1 MWNMAKRPKR
11 LKISLSRKDIS
22 KSDFYQI
29 SWLIVSMFGIPFG
42 LYMFSADLVGSV
54 LIGAL
59 VFLVPQIYFIHKHSS
74 KVVSTV
80 DSVKISNETLNK
92 VDKGYNELKKDPQD
106 KFFVEWYA
114 DEFKVLDEKMT
125 GTSNLK
131 FITCTARR
139 LKENDNPIYNVF
151 NKKDCNFFYATCT
164 CEGIKWWLSDP
175 GENFISNIHQ
185 KVKEE
190 KITNIRRIFIFDN
203 NDFITDTKG
212 NKKFKPLI
220 QLCLTLHQ
228 KDKYEFKLIHKEIY
242 DDRFKKETKG
252 KNRVETDFGIYGGK
266 YVWETIEAYKGGM
279 LTRGSFSKE
288 PNKLLFYNNFFDKIW
303 KDDKQ
308 ETTNPAPFMNEE
320 ITGRCKA
327 DDNITKLF
335 NLNKEHN
342 ETEAKRKTA
351 HVPYA
356 GDYET

>member
-1 MWNMAKRPKR
+1 
-11 LKISLSRKDIS
+11 
-22 KSDFYQI
+22 
-29 SWLIVSMFGIPFG
+29 MFGIPAG
-42 LYMFSADLVGSV
+42 LYLFRAELVGSV

-59 VFLVPQIYFIHKHSS
+59 VFLIPQIYFIHKHSS
-74 KVVSTV
+74 KVASTV

-131 FITCTARR
+131 YITCTARR

-164 CEGIKWWLSDP
+164 CEGIKWWLNPP
-175 GENFISNIHQ
+175 GKDFISNIHQ

-190 KITNIRRIFIFDN
+190 KITNIRRIFIFDQES
-203 NDFITDTKG
+203 DFIIDSKG
-212 NKKFKPLI
+212 NKQFKPLI
-220 QLCLTLHQ
+220 QFCLALHQ
-228 KDKYEFKLIHKEIY
+228 KDKYEFKLIEKKIY
-242 DDRFKKETKG
+242 DDRFKEETKG
-252 KNRVETDFGIYGGK
+252 KNRVEPDFGIYGGN

-288 PNKLLFYNNFFDKIW
+288 TNKLLFYIKFFDKLW
-303 KDDKQ
+303 KDDEH
-308 ETTNPAPFMNEE
+308 ETTNPAPFMNAD

-327 DDNITKLF
+327 DDSITKLSTLYREY
-335 NLNKEHN
+335 NIEM
-342 ETEAKRKTA
+342 AKLKPEY
-351 HVPYA
+351 VSYA
-356 GDYET
+356 GDY